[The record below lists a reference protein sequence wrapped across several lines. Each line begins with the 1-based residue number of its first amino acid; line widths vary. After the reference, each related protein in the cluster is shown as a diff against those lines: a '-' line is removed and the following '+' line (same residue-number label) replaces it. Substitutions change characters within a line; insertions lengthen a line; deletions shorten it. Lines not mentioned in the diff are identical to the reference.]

1 MTYHAIAVNQSG
13 SVLIHETTQ
22 DRQAADKLAKMFSL
36 CGAKGI
42 VYTRRNGT

>member
-1 MTYHAIAVNQSG
+1 MIYHAIAVNKVG
-13 SVLIHETTQ
+13 SVLIHERTKDQ
-22 DRQAADKLAKMFSL
+22 NEANKLAKMFST